1 MEKFEVH
8 GGKKLKGTLEI
19 GSSKNACLPI
29 LACSVMCNGIVK
41 IKNCATFSD
50 VDDMQK
56 ILEGLGAK
64 ITYNDS
70 DVIIDLRDICSCE
83 VDEKYTKKIRSSI
96 FMLGPL
102 LARLKKAVVAYP
114 GGCNIGNRP
123 IDLHLKG
130 LRGLG
135 VKIIE
140 KHGFIYCDGSDM
152 KSSEIYLDFP
162 SVGATENILMASV
175 CLEGTTTIYNCAKEP
190 EIEDLQNFI
199 NAMGGKVHGAGSSTI
214 TIDGVKN
221 LHSVEYKPISDRV
234 IAGTYL
240 IACAM
245 TGGDVELK
253 NVNACH
259 NFALISKLKQSGC
272 QIDTYRDK
280 IHIRTNGNIHS
291 VGHIETQPYPGY
303 PTDLQSQFL
312 TLMTV
317 SDGTCVIVENLFE
330 NRFNITSELHKMG
343 ADIKLV
349 DRMAIVKGVSEL
361 NGAKLMSSDLRG
373 GASLVIA
380 GLRAKGYTTIENI
393 YHIDRGYYHIENDL
407 TLLGADIKRIVD

>member
-1 MEKFEVH
+1 MEKFEIH
-8 GGKKLKGTLEI
+8 GGNKLSGKLKI

-29 LACSVMCNGIVK
+29 LAGSIMCHGCAV
-41 IKNCATFSD
+41 IKDCANFSD
-50 VDDMQK
+50 IGDMEK
-56 ILEGLGAK
+56 ILIGLGAK
-64 ITYNDS
+64 ISKVDS
-70 DVIIDLRDICSCE
+70 DIVIDSRDVDGYE
-83 VDEKYTKKIRSSI
+83 VDEIYTKKIRSSI

-135 VKIIE
+135 VKILE
-140 KHGFIYCDGSDM
+140 KHGYIYCDGSDM
-152 KSSEIYLDFP
+152 RAGDIYLDFP

-175 CLEGTTTIYNCAKEP
+175 CLRGVTNIYNCAKEP

-199 NAMGGKVHGAGSSTI
+199 NAMGGRVSGAGSSTI
-214 TIDGVKN
+214 TIIGVDS
-221 LHSVEYKPISDRV
+221 LHDVEYKPISDRI
-234 IAGTYL
+234 IAGTYM

-245 TGGDVELK
+245 TGGDVELE
-253 NVNACH
+253 NVCANH
-259 NFALISKLKQSGC
+259 NLALISKLRQSGC
-272 QIDTYRDK
+272 QIDIGRDK
-280 IHIRTNGNIHS
+280 IHIRARGDVHS

-303 PTDLQSQFL
+303 PTDLQSQML
-312 TLMTV
+312 TLMTI

-349 DRMAIVKGVSEL
+349 DRMAIVKGVKEL
-361 NGAKLMSSDLRG
+361 NGAKLIASDLRG

-380 GLRAKGYTTIENI
+380 GLKATGYTTIENI
-393 YHIDRGYYHIENDL
+393 YHIDRGYYHIEDDL
-407 TLLGADIKRIVD
+407 TALGANIKRIAE